1 MKKLLYVLL
10 LLLFI
15 STIWVPPAFAE
26 NSTTEAIIESTLS
39 AVESIESP
47 GIDFAETTEKLI
59 SGNVSFSFHDILQ
72 SILDLLLK
80 EIKEN
85 LSLLIKMLVL
95 AILAGVL
102 CNLQQSIPEDGT
114 GEIAFLACYAVIAGL
129 SVTIVTSL
137 TSLAAETVDSLLLF
151 IGSLMPI
158 LCSLVSSARQVT
170 LNGFYPTLFL
180 AMQTFVAIC
189 RQFFLPFITATSALS
204 VIGCMSNR
212 FQITG
217 LLDTARKVIKW
228 SLGILLTVFVGI
240 LGIHGF
246 SAFAAGSVAGRTV
259 KYALCNFIPIVGGVL
274 SESIE
279 AVIASLR
286 LIRGSVGIAGML
298 VLIVV
303 CALPLAKILSIS
315 FLYRFAAGI
324 AEPATDKRIV
334 RLLMDLSGNMTLIF
348 VILLMVT
355 VMFIISIALLCGFLI

>member
-1 MKKLLYVLL
+1 MKKLLFVLL
-10 LLLFI
+10 LTIFTTSVYTVPI
-15 STIWVPPAFAE
+15 SADEA
-26 NSTTEAIIESTLS
+26 TTETIIESTLE
-39 AVESIESP
+39 AIETIESP
-47 GIDFAETTEKLI
+47 GINFSETTENLI
-59 SGNVSFSFHDILQ
+59 SGNISFSFHDILQ
-72 SILDLLLK
+72 FVIDALLK

-85 LSLLIKMLVL
+85 LSILIKMLVL

-102 CNLQQSIPEDGT
+102 CNLQQSAPEDGT

-129 SVTIVTSL
+129 SVTIVTNL
-137 TSLAAETVDSLLLF
+137 ATLAAETIDSLLLF
-151 IGSLMPI
+151 IGALMPV
-158 LCSLVSSARQVT
+158 LCSLVSSTGQAA

-189 RQFFLPFITATSALS
+189 RQFFLPFITATSALA
-204 VIGCMSNR
+204 VISSMSNR
-212 FQITG
+212 FQIAG
-217 LLDTARKVIKW
+217 LLDTARKIIKW

-246 SAFAAGSVAGRTV
+246 SAFTAGSVAGRTV
-259 KYALCNFIPIVGGVL
+259 KYALGNFIPIVGGVL

-298 VLIVV
+298 VLITA
-303 CALPLAKILSIS
+303 CALPLFKILSIS
-315 FLYRFAAGI
+315 FLYRFGAGI

-334 RLLMDLSGNMTLIF
+334 RLLTDLSGNMTLIF

>member
-1 MKKLLYVLL
+1 MKKLPFIILL
-10 LLLFI
+10 SLLIPTLCL
-15 STIWVPPAFAE
+15 TTTFAE
-26 NSTTEAIIESTLS
+26 EAATEAILENTLE
-39 AVESIESP
+39 AAEAIDSP
-47 GIDFAETTEKLI
+47 GIDFADTTEKLL
-59 SGNVSFSFHDILQ
+59 GGDLSFSFHSILQ
-72 SILDLLLK
+72 YTLDLLVK

-95 AILAGVL
+95 AILAGIL
-102 CNLQQSIPEDGT
+102 CNLQQSAPQDGT
-114 GEIAFLACYAVIAGL
+114 GEIAFLACYAIIAGL
-129 SVTIVTSL
+129 SITIVTKL
-137 TSLAAETVDSLLLF
+137 VTLASETIDALLLF

-158 LCSLVSSARQVT
+158 LCSLVATAGQAS

-189 RQFFLPFITATSALS
+189 RQFFLPFITTISALS
-204 VIGCMSNR
+204 VIGFMSNR
-212 FQITG
+212 YQIAG
-217 LLDTARKVIKW
+217 LLDTAKKVIKW

-246 SAFAAGSVAGRTV
+246 SAFATGSVTGRTV
-259 KYALCNFIPIVGGVL
+259 KYALGNFIPIVGGVL

-298 VLIVV
+298 VLVTA
-303 CALPLAKILSIS
+303 CALPLAKILTIS

-334 RLLMDLSGNMTLIF
+334 RLLMDLSGSMTLIF
-348 VILLMVT
+348 AILLMVT
-355 VMFIISIALLCGFLI
+355 VMFIISIALLCGFLF